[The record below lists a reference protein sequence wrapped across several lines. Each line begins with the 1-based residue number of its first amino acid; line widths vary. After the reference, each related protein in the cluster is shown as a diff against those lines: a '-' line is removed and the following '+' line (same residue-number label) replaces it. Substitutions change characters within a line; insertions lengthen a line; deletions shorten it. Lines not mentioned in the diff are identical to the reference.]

1 MAKQYDRDTKT
12 GLCILRQMKV
22 FVKVG
27 DASNL
32 GDEETMSDINTV
44 YAREFSDPEL
54 DREVLKL
61 AWPAIVENI
70 LHTFIW
76 VVDTAMVGH
85 LGAQA
90 LSAVGL
96 SGSVYWNLVWVF
108 SAVAVGAMA
117 VVARSVGAGDTGRAA
132 HAAGQ
137 ALLISILLGIIF
149 TVGTHLS
156 APLVF
161 RLGGF
166 EDEVSAM
173 GIGYLRIVGAGSVM
187 LVLTKVGAGI
197 LRGAGDT
204 RTPMFVSFVT
214 NTINAIGDY
223 VLIFGVLGFP
233 RLGVTGAAIATLFAN
248 VVGGILTLVAL
259 FQGRSMLSMKIRK
272 LFAIDMNTVKTLVT
286 LSIPA
291 ALEETLTSTARILS
305 SFMIA
310 SLGTVAFAAH
320 QVTIAAESLSFM
332 PGLGFATA
340 SGVLV
345 GQNLGAK
352 KADRARLVTYRAI
365 RYAVMTMG
373 GFAVLFFAVPHIIV
387 SFFTAETEV
396 MLLAATCLRIAGL
409 EQVFIGIADTFRG
422 SLRGAGDTRSALKM
436 TAIGTWVV
444 RIPVIAFI
452 VYVLRLSLAA
462 VWVGICI
469 EWVVRAIVGRIY
481 FSKGNWERIEI
492 R

>member
-1 MAKQYDRDTKT
+1 
-12 GLCILRQMKV
+12 
-22 FVKVG
+22 
-27 DASNL
+27 
-32 GDEETMSDINTV
+32 
-44 YAREFSDPEL
+44 
-54 DREVLKL
+54 
-61 AWPAIVENI
+61 
-70 LHTFIW
+70 
-76 VVDTAMVGH
+76 
-85 LGAQA
+85 
-90 LSAVGL
+90 
-96 SGSVYWNLVWVF
+96 
-108 SAVAVGAMA
+108 
-117 VVARSVGAGDTGRAA
+117 
-132 HAAGQ
+132 
-137 ALLISILLGIIF
+137 
-149 TVGTHLS
+149 
-156 APLVF
+156 
-161 RLGGF
+161 
-166 EDEVSAM
+166 
-173 GIGYLRIVGAGSVM
+173 
-187 LVLTKVGAGI
+187 
-197 LRGAGDT
+197 
-204 RTPMFVSFVT
+204 
-214 NTINAIGDY
+214 
-223 VLIFGVLGFP
+223 
-233 RLGVTGAAIATLFAN
+233 
-248 VVGGILTLVAL
+248 
-259 FQGRSMLSMKIRK
+259 MLSMKIRK